1 MSLDKAINAEGPSR
15 KLGIRAAKEAVSGS
29 EVRIPGVLPP
39 PPLRVPVAR
48 CLSQVGPGHVAAAFA
63 RRPHPPGPDRMPSSR
78 VLSRFQIDRG
88 DFERVSSASKEGLS
102 PHAED
107 PRLRVSGEEIRSGSD
122 EAVGVLADRLGSLD
136 SGDGWGA
143 FESA

>member
-1 MSLDKAINAEGPSR
+1 VSLDKAINAEGPSR

-48 CLSQVGPGHVAAAFA
+48 CLS
-63 RRPHPPGPDRMPSSR
+63 
-78 VLSRFQIDRG
+78 QIDRG